1 MGNFCCCFN
10 NLLHGEGG
18 GAYTHRNEIYYKN
31 EKYYRNNKSYNKPL
45 YNKFS

>member
-10 NLLHGEGG
+10 NLLDEEGG

-31 EKYYRNNKSYNKPL
+31 EKLK
-45 YNKFS
+45 